1 MSKKQKKYFVC
12 AATKENLNRFY
23 VCVSKPALSSYCPC
37 LPACDSYCPS
47 LRGYLTRCFIGRICS
62 EIIYDNH
69 LKLILESMPDNRHIV
84 YTMYEIKSNFSN
96 GYTIKNYV
104 DKLFKDHIFKNHLC
118 ECIIEQIKSLM
129 LLCNVYSKIENIIK
143 KAINCYRTLY
153 NNYFEPTVM
162 ESSDISKSALSQL
175 SSLLEPVDYLH
186 NCNFGELIN
195 KIQQL
200 NSDRLAVNMFNFTF
214 DEISPWRIYEYTN
227 SSDAVGG
234 IAYELK
240 IDLDKFFKKEFLL

>member
-1 MSKKQKKYFVC
+1 MSEKQKKYFVC
-12 AATKENLNRFY
+12 VATKENLNKFCD
-23 VCVSKPALSSYCPC
+23 CVSIPTHNSYCPC
-37 LPACDSYCPS
+37 S
-47 LRGYLTRCFIGRICS
+47 RGYSAKCFIGKICS
-62 EIIYDNH
+62 KTIYDNS
-69 LKLILESMPDNRHIV
+69 LKLVFESMPNNRHIV

-96 GYTIKNYV
+96 GYTIKNYA
-104 DKLFKDHIFKNHLC
+104 DRLFKDRVFGSNLC

-129 LLCNVYSKIENIIK
+129 LLCNVYDKIENIIK
-143 KAINCYRTLY
+143 KAINCYITLY
-153 NNYFEPTVM
+153 NKYFEPTVT
-162 ESSDISKSALSQL
+162 ELSDISKSALSQL

-195 KIQQL
+195 KVQQL

-227 SSDAVGG
+227 SSDAIRG